1 MNNILN
7 NKTLFPIDVAEKWIF
22 GNERFPD
29 YSNLDKQKEE
39 ITTTPPPD
47 FRRMIIVH
55 GTENSGK
62 TTAIINVF
70 ENLIFKNMPFGKINY
85 TFLGGASIGKYCDDM
100 IAVMDIEKLS
110 DFPKFRLGIFSCGDG
125 VNLINPVRDL
135 LIVKARCDVIIC
147 AAQSETPAIYSKLT
161 SFALEAKRPYR
172 TSSVSS
178 PLPPSASVSTNHY
191 RAGIIATLTDLL

>member
-1 MNNILN
+1 MGTCFSRCGSPAVIFLSHG
-7 NKTLFPIDVAEKWIF
+7 KRGKHGKLFF
-22 GNERFPD
+22 FERFV
-29 YSNLDKQKEE
+29 
-39 ITTTPPPD
+39 
-47 FRRMIIVH
+47 R
-55 GTENSGK
+55 
-62 TTAIINVF
+62 AIINVF

-135 LIVKARCDVIIC
+135 IIEKTRCDVIIC
-147 AAQSETPAIYSKLT
+147 AAQSENLAIYSKLT

-172 TSSVSS
+172 TSSESS
-178 PLPPSASVSTNHY
+178 PLPPSISVSTNHY